1 MGMCMERNRV
11 VLVDVN
17 DVELGTEDKMTAH
30 EKGLLHRA
38 FSVFLV
44 REFNGVKQVLL
55 QQRALTKYHC
65 AGLWS
70 NTCCSHPQLNE
81 DIKLSALNRLKEELG
96 FALDDLIWIDSH
108 CYKAKL
114 ANNLI
119 EHEFD
124 HLFVKHLTKDEYQA
138 LQIVPNPDEVHATN
152 WVSIKQI
159 KLDLTKIPNKFTP
172 WFADTFFKVL
182 NSL

>member
-1 MGMCMERNRV
+1 MVMERNTV

-17 DVELGTEDKMTAH
+17 DVELGSADKMQAH

-38 FSVFLV
+38 FSIFIV
-44 REFNGVKQVLL
+44 REINGLKEVLL

-70 NTCCSHPQLNE
+70 NTCCSHPQSNE
-81 DIKLSALNRLKEELG
+81 DLKQSALNRLFEELG
-96 FALDDLIWIDSH
+96 FTVNDITWVDSH

-114 ANNLI
+114 SNNLI

-124 HLFVKHLTKDEYQA
+124 HLFVKKLTTVEYKD
-138 LQIVPNPDEVHATN
+138 LKLCPNPIEVNATD
-152 WVSIKQI
+152 WLSIEKIKQDI
-159 KLDLTKIPNKFTP
+159 IDTPEKFTP
-172 WFADTFFKVL
+172 WFADTFYKVL
-182 NSL
+182 NKL